1 MGIQFRKKKITLN
14 YLDEKPTRYKASQ
27 LTYPM
32 VSFSKL
38 VAECAESC
46 GVNKSQTK
54 AVIDALISRLTMY
67 MDLGHGVRMGDFG
80 SFKPVITV
88 KAVKD
93 FDDADGSTVR
103 VKKIRFYP
111 GKTFRDM
118 LGELS
123 VRSASEELDDEE

>member
-1 MGIQFRKKKITLN
+1 MGIQFRKKKITLH

-32 VSFSKL
+32 VSFAKL
-38 VAECAESC
+38 VAECSEAC

-80 SFKPVITV
+80 SFKPTITV
-88 KAVKD
+88 KSVKAY
-93 FDDADGSTVR
+93 DDANANTVR
-103 VKKIRFYP
+103 IKKIRFYP